1 MFIICPLILTLHKI
15 HNVSE
20 MFLKTM
26 HRTAAHLKDALFNL
40 IAMLKNLR
48 CCTFFITLQMINDYH
63 LIELSK
69 YVTVFFLQKF
79 TFNCKIKFVD
89 GYNFSNFT
97 NCINKTCVTVW

>member
-1 MFIICPLILTLHKI
+1 MLIICPLILTLHKI

-26 HRTAAHLKDALFNL
+26 RRTAAHLKDALFNL

-63 LIELSK
+63 LIELLK
-69 YVTVFFLQKF
+69 YVTVFFSSKVHL
-79 TFNCKIKFVD
+79 
-89 GYNFSNFT
+89 
-97 NCINKTCVTVW
+97 